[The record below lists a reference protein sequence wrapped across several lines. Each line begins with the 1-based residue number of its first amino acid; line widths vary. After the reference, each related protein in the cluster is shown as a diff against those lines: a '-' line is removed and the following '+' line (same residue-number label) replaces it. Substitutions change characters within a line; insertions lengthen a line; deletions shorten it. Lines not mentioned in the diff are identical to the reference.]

1 MPGRS
6 YVYPYFCFVLFW
18 PSYNGVMHG
27 VSRGVVDE
35 DNNRHVWNVTNYTI
49 RYTPTYSILNSIRG
63 RSNRADDDSSMDA
76 IYC

>member
-1 MPGRS
+1 
-6 YVYPYFCFVLFW
+6 
-18 PSYNGVMHG
+18 MHG